1 LDKVLGIEA
10 KDMKQ
15 KEDEQKLKMILEK
28 GEVKKKKLQQKFQK
42 NNTEMIS
49 RLLSKTKS
57 LHI

>member
-1 LDKVLGIEA
+1 MDKVLGIEA
-10 KDMKQ
+10 KDKKQ

-28 GEVKKKKLQQKFQK
+28 GEAKKKKLQQKFQK